1 MKTIVAPTDFSA
13 SSLNAVHY
21 AADLALAIN
30 AKLVLLHA
38 IHFPIAVSEISLPGD
53 FIDEMMEAGDKEMKD
68 LCEEIQ
74 TRAHGKLT
82 IASDIKI
89 GSVEREI
96 ENISLK
102 ERPLAIVMGIRPGK
116 TMERAL
122 MGSSVFHTMN
132 YVSFPTL
139 IIPEG
144 VHFTELKT
152 IGIACDLR
160 YVDAKI
166 PFETITE
173 WLYLFKSKLEIIN
186 ISDKNRDLKTD
197 QLAESISIQTRL
209 GAFKPKFNFLTSDN
223 IAEELN
229 EFTKVHQID
238 LLMVFPRKHG
248 IFKLF
253 YKRKSRSIVNQAAVP
268 ILSIHDQ
275 LAHS

>member
-1 MKTIVAPTDFSA
+1 MKTILAPTDFSA
-13 SSLNAVHY
+13 SSLNAVYY

-30 AKLVLLHA
+30 AKLVLFHA

-53 FIDEMMEAGDKEMKD
+53 FIDDMMEVGDKEMKD
-68 LCEEIQ
+68 LYDEIQ
-74 TRAHGKLT
+74 TRTHNKLIVAT
-82 IASDIKI
+82 DIKI

-96 ENISLK
+96 ENITSK
-102 ERPLAIVMGIRPGK
+102 ERPLAIVMGIRAGK
-116 TMERAL
+116 SIERAL

-132 YVSFPTL
+132 YVGFPTL
-139 IIPEG
+139 IIPES

-160 YVDAKI
+160 YVDEKI
-166 PFETITE
+166 PFETVTE

-186 ISDKNRDLKTD
+186 ISGRKHDLKTD
-197 QLAESISIQTRL
+197 QMAESISIQTRL
-209 GAFKPKFNFLTSDN
+209 RSFNPRFHFLNSDN

-229 EFTKVHQID
+229 EFTKNHPID

-248 IFKLF
+248 IFKF
-253 YKRKSRSIVNQAAVP
+253 FHKSKSRSIVTHTTIP

-275 LAHS
+275 